1 MIDQLKSYYNKADIN
16 HPRRMKIM
24 RYIISGGMATATN
37 LLFLFILTDLIG
49 VWYVLSAVF
58 SYVISFVVSFSMQ
71 KYWTFK
77 DNSSDRIGAQA
88 VWYISV
94 TTANLGLNTL
104 GIFLLVH
111 YGHFHYLLAQLVV
124 SLLIA
129 IESFFIYRLVF
140 RSKGDSIGVSDPI

>member
-1 MIDQLKSYYNKADIN
+1 MIDQLKNYYNNVDVN
-16 HPRRMKIM
+16 HPRKMKIM
-24 RYIISGGMATATN
+24 RYIVSGGMATATN
-37 LLFLFILTDLIG
+37 LFFLFILTDLIG

-58 SYVISFVVSFSMQ
+58 SYAISFIVSFSMQ

-77 DNSSDRIGAQA
+77 DNSSDRIGSQA

-111 YGHFHYLLAQLVV
+111 YGHFHYLIAQLIV

-129 IESFFIYRLVF
+129 IESYFVYRLVF
-140 RSKGDSIGVSDPI
+140 RPKGDSIGVSNPI